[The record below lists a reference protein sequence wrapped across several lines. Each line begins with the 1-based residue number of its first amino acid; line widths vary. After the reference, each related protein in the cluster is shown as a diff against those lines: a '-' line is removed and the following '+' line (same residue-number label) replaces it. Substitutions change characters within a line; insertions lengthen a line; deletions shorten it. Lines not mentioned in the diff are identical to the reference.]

1 MSTLN
6 SYQQL
11 SLVEVAKRKAP
22 DGTMAT
28 IAEVLTQENAIL
40 QDAIWREA
48 NDTFSNK
55 TVRRASLP
63 NGSWRKLN
71 EGVAVEASQTIELTD
86 NIGML
91 ETWSENDI
99 EVIKAFPNPMQA
111 RNDEAMSFVEGLGQT
126 MAETMVYGNSLT
138 TPEKFTGLAPRL
150 PDIAASTNVINEGGT
165 GSDLCSIFIV
175 DWSPNGVYM
184 IYPKNSMAGLEHED
198 RGIETATDSSN
209 NKYRAYVDV
218 FTWKAGMVVKNSKS
232 IGRLANI
239 ESAGASNLFDED
251 NLITLMNRM
260 TKGPGR
266 RIYCNQTVMTQMEI
280 RAKDKTNIH
289 YTTVNDI
296 APGPVTF
303 FKGVP
308 VRLVEQMLITEDQLT

>member
-126 MAETMVYGNSLT
+126 MAETMIYGNSLT

-308 VRLVEQMLITEDQLT
+308 VRLVEQMLITETALT

>member
-150 PDIAASTNVINEGGT
+150 PDISASTNVINEGGT

>member
-1 MSTLN
+1 MSVLN

-11 SLVEVAKRKAP
+11 SLVEVAKRKDP
-22 DGTMAT
+22 DGGMAN
-28 IAEVLTQENAIL
+28 IAEVLKEENAIIG
-40 QDAIWREA
+40 DAIWREA

-63 NGSWRKLN
+63 GGSWRKLN
-71 EGVAVEASQTIELTD
+71 EGVAVEASQTIELVD

-91 ETWSENDI
+91 ETWAENDI
-99 EVIKAFPNPMQA
+99 EIINAFPNPKQA

-126 MAETMVYGNSLT
+126 MAETMLYGNSGT

-150 PDIAASTNVINEGGT
+150 PIISATTNVINEGGST
-165 GSDLCSIFIV
+165 NVTSIYIV
-175 DWSPNGVYM
+175 DWSPTGVYM
-184 IYPKNSMAGLEHED
+184 IYPKGSTAGLEHED
-198 RGIETATDSSN
+198 RGIETATQSGN
-209 NKYRAYVDV
+209 LKYRAYVDV
-218 FTWKAGMVVKNSKS
+218 FNWKAGMVVKNGKS
-232 IGRLANI
+232 IARLANI
-239 ESAGASNLFDED
+239 QPDGASNIFDED

-266 RIYCNQTVMTQMEI
+266 RIYCNQTVLTQMEI

-289 YTTVNDI
+289 YTTVSDI

-308 VRLVEQMLITEDQLT
+308 VRLCEQIINTEDDVA

>member
-11 SLVEVAKRKAP
+11 SLVEVAKRTNP

-28 IAEVLTQENAIL
+28 IAEVLKETNSIVA
-40 QDAIWREA
+40 DAVWREA

-55 TVRRASLP
+55 TVRRAALP
-63 NGSWRKLN
+63 SGSWRKLN
-71 EGVAVEASQTIELTD
+71 EGVAVEASKTVELVD

-91 ETWSENDI
+91 ETWAQNDI
-99 EVIKAFPNPMQA
+99 EVIKGFSNPMQA

-126 MAETMVYGNSLT
+126 MASTMLYGNSDT
-138 TPEKFTGLAPRL
+138 TPEKFTGLAPRMGSVS
-150 PDIAASTNVINEGGT
+150 ATTNVINEGGSGNNT
-165 GSDLCSIFIV
+165 TSIYVV
-175 DWSPNGVYM
+175 DWSPTGVYM

-198 RGIETATDSSN
+198 RGIETVTSSSL
-209 NKYRAYVDV
+209 KYRAYVDV

-232 IGRLANI
+232 IARLANI
-239 ESAGASNLFDED
+239 QPTGASNIFDED

-260 TKGPGR
+260 TQGPGR
-266 RIYCNQTVMTQMEI
+266 RIYCNQTVLTQMEI

-296 APGPVTF
+296 APGPVTM

-308 VRLVEQMLITEDQLT
+308 VRLVEQIINTESDVS

>member
-1 MSTLN
+1 MAVLN

-11 SLVEVAKRKAP
+11 SLVEVAKRTNP

-28 IAEVLTQENAIL
+28 IAEVLKETNSIIA
-40 QDAIWREA
+40 DAVWREA

-71 EGVAVEASQTIELTD
+71 EGVAVEASQTVELVDT
-86 NIGML
+86 IGML
-91 ETWSENDI
+91 ETWAQNDI
-99 EVIKAFPNPMQA
+99 EVIKGFSNPIQA
-111 RNDEAMSFVEGLGQT
+111 RNDEAMAFVEGLGQT
-126 MAETMVYGNSLT
+126 MAETMIYGNSAT

-150 PDIAASTNVINEGGT
+150 NAISATTNVINEGGSGGDT
-165 GSDLCSIFIV
+165 TSIYIV
-175 DWSPNGVYM
+175 DWSPTGVYM

-198 RGIETATDSSN
+198 RGIETATSSAGL
-209 NKYRAYVDV
+209 KYRAYVDV

-232 IGRLANI
+232 IARLANI
-239 ESAGASNLFDED
+239 EPDGASNIFDED

-260 TKGPGR
+260 TQGPGR
-266 RIYCNQTVMTQMEI
+266 RIYCNQAVLTQMEI

-289 YTTVNDI
+289 YTTVSDI
-296 APGPVTF
+296 APGPVTM

-308 VRLVEQMLITEDQLT
+308 VRLVEQITEAESVVA

>member
-1 MSTLN
+1 MAVLN

-11 SLVEVAKRKAP
+11 SLVEVAKRTNP

-28 IAEVLTQENAIL
+28 IAEVLKETNSIIA
-40 QDAIWREA
+40 DAVWREA

-63 NGSWRKLN
+63 SGSWRKLN
-71 EGVAVEASQTIELTD
+71 GGVAVEASQTVELVDT
-86 NIGML
+86 IGML
-91 ETWSENDI
+91 ETWAENDI
-99 EVIKAFPNPMQA
+99 EVIKGFSNPMQA
-111 RNDEAMSFVEGLGQT
+111 RNDEAMAFVEGLGQT
-126 MAETMVYGNSLT
+126 MASTMIYGNTAT
-138 TPEKFTGLAPRL
+138 TPERFTGLAPRL
-150 PDIAASTNVINEGGT
+150 GTISATTNCINEGGSGGDT
-165 GSDLCSIFIV
+165 TSIYIV
-175 DWSPNGVYM
+175 DWSPTGCYM

-218 FTWKAGMVVKNSKS
+218 FSWKAGMVVKNTKS
-232 IGRLANI
+232 IARLANI
-239 ESAGASNLFDED
+239 ESTGASNLFDED
-251 NLITLMNRM
+251 NLITLLNRM
-260 TKGPGR
+260 TQGPGR
-266 RIYCNQTVMTQMEI
+266 RIYCNQTVLTQMEI

-296 APGPVTF
+296 APGPVTL

-308 VRLVEQMLITEDQLT
+308 VRLVEQIVNTETVVA

>member
-11 SLVEVAKRKAP
+11 SLVEVAKRTNP

-28 IAEVLTQENAIL
+28 IAEVLKETNSIVA
-40 QDAIWREA
+40 DAVWREA

-55 TVRRASLP
+55 TVRRAALP
-63 NGSWRKLN
+63 SGSWRKLN
-71 EGVAVEASQTIELTD
+71 EGVAVEASKTVELIDT
-86 NIGML
+86 IGML
-91 ETWSENDI
+91 ETWAENDI
-99 EVIKAFPNPMQA
+99 EVIKGFSNPMQA

-126 MAETMVYGNSLT
+126 MASTMLYGNSDT
-138 TPEKFTGLAPRL
+138 TPEKFTGLAPRMGSVS
-150 PDIAASTNVINEGGT
+150 ATTNVINEGGSGNNT
-165 GSDLCSIFIV
+165 TSIYVV
-175 DWSPNGVYM
+175 DWSPTGVYM

-198 RGIETATDSSN
+198 RGIETVTSSSL
-209 NKYRAYVDV
+209 KYRAYVDV

-232 IGRLANI
+232 IARLANI
-239 ESAGASNLFDED
+239 EYSGASNIFDED

-260 TKGPGR
+260 TQGPGR
-266 RIYCNQTVMTQMEI
+266 RIYCNQDILTQMEI

-289 YTTVNDI
+289 YTTVSDI

-308 VRLVEQMLITEDQLT
+308 VRLVEQITNAETSIS